1 MRRIQPFRVNAIANA
16 KRMGSKVNENGWIA
30 IWIRSES
37 HIFAKDKE
45 SSTMQL
51 SDNFVEV
58 ARREMKMHS
67 KVKEQEALP

>member
-1 MRRIQPFRVNAIANA
+1 MRKVRAFPVHAIPNP
-16 KRMGSKVNENGWIA
+16 KRKGSMVNENGWIA

-45 SSTMQL
+45 SSTMQV
-51 SDNFVEV
+51 SDNFVEG

-67 KVKEQEALP
+67 KIKAQEGLP

>member
-1 MRRIQPFRVNAIANA
+1 MRTVRAFPIHAIPNAT
-16 KRMGSKVNENGWIA
+16 RMGSMVNENGWMA
-30 IWIRSES
+30 IWIRSGS

-51 SDNFVEV
+51 SDNFVEG
-58 ARREMKMHS
+58 ARKEMKMHS

>member
-1 MRRIQPFRVNAIANA
+1 MRKVRAFPIHLIPDP
-16 KRMGSKVNENGWIA
+16 KRMGSKVNGNGWIA
-30 IWIRSES
+30 MKIRSES

-51 SDNFVEV
+51 SDNFVEG

-67 KVKEQEALP
+67 KVKVQEVLP

>member
-1 MRRIQPFRVNAIANA
+1 MRKVRAFQIHAIPNA
-16 KRMGSKVNENGWIA
+16 KRMGSMANENGWMA

-51 SDNFVEV
+51 SDNFVEG

-67 KVKEQEALP
+67 KVKEQEVLQ